1 MKCSLAKT
9 GAVKVGVAACPLR
22 VCTIHRLQS
31 PFTESGPLMFLP
43 WAGGNGAFTPQV
55 GSSGLLSPGVPY
67 QTILTRT
74 SSPAAIQA
82 KTLLCKVPAG
92 EADVSIVIG
101 GVAQVLPWSV
111 E

>member
-9 GAVKVGVAACPLR
+9 GAVKEGEAACPLS

-31 PFTESGPLMFLP
+31 PFTESGPVMVLP

-55 GSSGLLSPGVPY
+55 GSSGLLIPGVPY
-67 QTILTRT
+67 QTILTRP

-82 KTLLCKVPAG
+82 KTLLCKMPAG
-92 EADVSIVIG
+92 EPDVSVVIG
-101 GVAQVLPWSV
+101 GGAQVLPWA
-111 E
+111 

>member
-9 GAVKVGVAACPLR
+9 GAVKVGLAACPLS
-22 VCTIHRLQS
+22 VCTIQRLQS

-43 WAGGNGAFTPQV
+43 WAGGSRAFTPQV
-55 GSSGLLSPGVPY
+55 GSPGLLTPGVPY
-67 QTILTRT
+67 QTMFTRP
-74 SSPAAIQA
+74 SFPAAIQA

-92 EADVSIVIG
+92 EPDVSIVTG
-101 GVAQVLPWSV
+101 AAQVLPWSV